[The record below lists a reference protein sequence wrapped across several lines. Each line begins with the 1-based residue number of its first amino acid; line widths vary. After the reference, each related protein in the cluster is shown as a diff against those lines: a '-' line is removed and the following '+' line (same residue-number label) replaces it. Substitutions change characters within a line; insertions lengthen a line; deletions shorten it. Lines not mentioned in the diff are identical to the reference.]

1 MKRTGF
7 ITQAMKDLL
16 IPSEDFYNL
25 FPDGLGNCDKGE
37 KSFFYLQTFPH
48 VGDMVVGLNNGVP
61 TLFKAQSITWADD
74 NRVMIAPKVRL
85 GYLITKVY
93 PVCISDEILLR
104 LGFKRD
110 VRFHKFRLRLV
121 GFHNIDIRE
130 KSYSEAY
137 YIEGIGN
144 VKYLHELQAVLRIY
158 NIDKGILYNRL
169 WVGTYLREIKIL

>member
-1 MKRTGF
+1 MNRTGF
-7 ITQAMKDLL
+7 ITRAMKELL
-16 IPSEDFYNL
+16 ISSEDFYNL
-25 FPDGLGNCDKGE
+25 FPDGLGNCDKGKE
-37 KSFFYLQTFPH
+37 SFFYLQTFPH
-48 VGDMVVGLNNGVP
+48 IGDIVIGSGLVP
-61 TLFKAQSITWADD
+61 VLFKVKSITWAGD
-74 NRVMIAPKVRL
+74 NRVRIAPNVRL

-144 VKYLHELQAVLRIY
+144 VKYLHELQAVLRMY

-169 WVGTYLREIKIL
+169 WVGTYH

>member
-7 ITQAMKDLL
+7 ITQAMKELL
-16 IPSEDFYNL
+16 IPSEDFYSL

-48 VGDMVVGLNNGVP
+48 VGDMVVGLNNEVP
-61 TLFKAQSITWADD
+61 TLFRAQSITWAKDD
-74 NRVMIAPKVRL
+74 NRVRIASKVGL
-85 GYLITKVY
+85 SYLITKVY
-93 PVCISDEILLR
+93 PVCISDEILLK

-110 VRFHKFRLRLV
+110 VRFRKFRLRLV

-158 NIDKGILYNRL
+158 NIDKGLLYNRL
-169 WVGTYLREIKIL
+169 WVGTYH